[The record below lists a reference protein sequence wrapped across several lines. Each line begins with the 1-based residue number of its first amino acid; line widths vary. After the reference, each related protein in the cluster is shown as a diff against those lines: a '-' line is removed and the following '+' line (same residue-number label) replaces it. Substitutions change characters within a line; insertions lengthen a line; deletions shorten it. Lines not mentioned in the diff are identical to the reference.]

1 VFEKYYTKGA
11 YMTIKFYIDKNQNTS
26 NPSRAI
32 YMYVNFSRDKRLVF
46 NTGER
51 IEPKY
56 WDTEKQKVKRNYT
69 GSPELN
75 SFLVYLQE
83 GVKKLYRLAIIE
95 KNELSTD
102 EFKKDVNKFI
112 TKTEPK
118 DNENL
123 FTKALDEFIA
133 SKRITRRHHTIQKYT
148 TLREHLMKF
157 EVAKGYKLTFD
168 KINMEF
174 YEKFMDYMFEDL
186 QLTNNTAGKYVS
198 TLKTFMLWAFEME
211 KSKNVI
217 YKKFKVLT
225 EKNDIIYLTEE
236 ELETLKNL
244 ELESEHLRNIKDVFL
259 FSCYT
264 GQRFSDVANLKR
276 EDIRGE
282 NWFLRT
288 VKTKDALKIPL
299 SRDAK
304 KILLRYKDD
313 TLPLPTISH
322 QKTNDGLK
330 ELCKEAGFDEPTT
343 KVRYRGGERVEINRF
358 RYELVTTHTARRTF
372 VTLSLEKGMRPEVV
386 MEITGHKNYKTMQKY
401 LKITDSVKEREFK
414 QVWEKPAPLKLINY

>member
-1 VFEKYYTKGA
+1 
-11 YMTIKFYIDKNQNTS
+11 MTIKIYIDKNQNTS

-56 WDTEKQKVKRNYT
+56 WDSEKQKVKRSYT

-75 SFLVYLQE
+75 SYLVFLQE
-83 GVKKLYRLAIIE
+83 GVKKIHRLAIIE
-95 KNELSTD
+95 NNELSIED
-102 EFKKDVNKFI
+102 FKKEVLRLIN
-112 TKTEPK
+112 KTEPK

-123 FTKALDEFIA
+123 FIKALDEFIV

-148 TLREHLMKF
+148 TLREHLLKF
-157 EVAKGYKLTFD
+157 EEEKGYKLSFD

-186 QLTNNTAGKYVS
+186 QLTNNTAGKYIS

-211 KSKNVI
+211 KSKNIV

-236 ELETLKNL
+236 ELEILKNM
-244 ELESEHLRNIKDVFL
+244 EIESDHLRKIRDVFL
-259 FSCYT
+259 FACYT

-276 EDIRGE
+276 EDIKGE
-282 NWFLRT
+282 NWLLRT

-299 SRDAK
+299 SKDAK
-304 KILLRYKDD
+304 EILIRYKDD
-313 TLPLPTISH
+313 PLPLPIISH

-330 ELCKEAGFDEPTT
+330 ELCKGAGFDEPTT
-343 KVRYRGGERVEINRF
+343 KIRYRGGERVEISRF
-358 RYELVTTHTARRTF
+358 RYEFVTTHTARRTF

-386 MEITGHKNYKTMQKY
+386 MEITGHKNLKTMQKY
-401 LKITDSVKEREFK
+401 IKITDSVKEKEFK
-414 QVWEKPAPLKLINY
+414 QVWEKRSSLELVANF